1 MAFGEPLPMVDHVRP
16 GGRPQPPGGLV
27 FAFRV
32 HADGAAEELSVDQ
45 PLDDRPDGWLWLHFN
60 LADTRACTFLKSLRE
75 LPADA
80 IEILVAPDR
89 HQQLHAEDNC
99 VYGVIADLRRALEGV
114 SDHIGLLH
122 FAMTERFLISGRR
135 HPLNATQ
142 AARDMLRGGFRPLSV
157 AALLELI
164 VEHVIDANEHLAGDI
179 AGQLDRIEERV
190 VEAGTSEER
199 RSLGMFRRTTVHLHR
214 HLAGLRT
221 LFQRLERNT
230 PSSLPAN
237 LRLEAGYLSQQL
249 DALDHEIVA
258 LRERA
263 RVLQE
268 EVTSQLAEETNRQLR
283 VLTTVTILFLPPTVV
298 AGFFGMNLKGLP
310 FAEGEAGFWGGVLVS
325 VAAAAAV
332 YALLR
337 WLGIVRR

>member
-1 MAFGEPLPMVDHVRP
+1 MAFGEPLPMVDQVTP
-16 GGRPQPPGGLV
+16 GGQLHPPGGLV
-27 FAFRV
+27 FAFRI
-32 HADGAAEELSVDQ
+32 HADGAPEELSVDQ
-45 PLDDRPDGWLWLHFN
+45 PLDGRPGGWLWLHFN

-80 IEILVAPDR
+80 IDILVAPDH

-114 SDHIGLLH
+114 SDHVGLLH

-142 AARDMLRGGFRPLSV
+142 VTRDMLRRGHRPASM

-164 VEHVIDANEHLAGDI
+164 VEHVIDAIEHLSDDI
-179 AGQLDRIEERV
+179 ARQLDRIEERV
-190 VEAGTSEER
+190 VEAGTSDER
-199 RSLGMFRRTTVHLHR
+199 RRLGMFRRTTVHLHR

-230 PSSLPAN
+230 PSSLSPN

-310 FAEGEAGFWGGVLVS
+310 FADGEAGFWGGVLAS
-325 VAAAAAV
+325 VAASAAV

>member
-1 MAFGEPLPMVDHVRP
+1 MASGEPLPMVDHVRL
-16 GGRPQPPGGLV
+16 GGPPQPLGGLV
-27 FAFRV
+27 FAFRI
-32 HADGAAEELSVDQ
+32 HADGAPEELSVDQ
-45 PLDDRPDGWLWLHFN
+45 SLDDRLGGWLWLHFN

-75 LPADA
+75 LPPDA
-80 IEILVAPDR
+80 IDILVAPDH

-114 SDHIGLLH
+114 SDHVGLLH
-122 FAMTERFLISGRR
+122 FAMTERFLVSGRR

-142 AARDMLRGGFRPLSV
+142 VTRDMLRGGHRPASV

-164 VEHVIDANEHLAGDI
+164 VEHAIDAIEHLSDDI
-179 AGQLDRIEERV
+179 ANQLDRIEERV
-190 VEAGTSEER
+190 VEVGTSDER
-199 RSLGMFRRTTVHLHR
+199 RRLGTFRRTTVHLHR

-230 PSSLPAN
+230 PSSLPPN

-310 FAEGEAGFWGGVLVS
+310 FAHGEAGFWGGVLAS
-325 VAAAAAV
+325 VAASAAV